1 MSRAMD
7 RWRSRLWWLV
17 PVLALGVLLGIELGW
32 GRQVHRLPEPGP
44 ALESRPVTPA
54 LLPEYKIEGGLAGR
68 AETVNRT
75 LFNPTRRPAPT
86 AVADTGRPQMQRGQ
100 FVLTGTSLA
109 GERSIAFLKE
119 VAGGKART
127 VRQGEQIN
135 GMQVAEVKSD
145 RVRLTLGGDAE
156 ELVLRVAAGPK
167 TTVNPIPPV
176 AAPPGGANPAANPF
190 GGAPPAPQL
199 GAPAGAQSDPAQL
212 LEQRRRA
219 ARAATATEAA
229 PPPAPVPGRSTLL
242 PGSTQPAAGQGAAA
256 SPDPAWNEVY
266 ERMRQRG
273 QPFK

>member
-44 ALESRPVTPA
+44 ALEARPVAPA

-68 AETVNRT
+68 AETVSRT

-86 AVADTGRPQMQRGQ
+86 VVADVGRAQMQRGQ

-119 VAGGKART
+119 VAGGKSRT

-135 GMQVAEVKSD
+135 GMLMAEVKSD
-145 RVRLTLGGDAE
+145 RVRLTLGGDSE
-156 ELVLRVAAGPK
+156 ELVLKVAAGPR
-167 TTVNPIPPV
+167 TTVVPTPPV
-176 AAPPGGANPAANPF
+176 AAPSGAANPAANPF
-190 GGAPPAPQL
+190 GGTPPAPQL
-199 GAPAGAQSDPAQL
+199 GVPAATQSDQL

-219 ARAATATEAA
+219 ARAATETA
-229 PPPAPVPGRSTLL
+229 PPVTPVPGRSTLV
-242 PGSTQPAAGQGAAA
+242 PGSAQPAAGQGAAA
-256 SPDPAWNEVY
+256 SSDPAWNEVY

-273 QPFK
+273 QPSK